1 MPGDLGREDD
11 QYLDAL
17 VGYVF
22 ALGMPVWLMVEQL
35 VHAFKVP
42 SNVPGSLPSRGA
54 EKPLRQVA

>member
-1 MPGDLGREDD
+1 M
-11 QYLDAL
+11 YLDAL

-22 ALGMPVWLMVEQL
+22 AVGMPVWLVVEQL